1 METVSENLPFTIKNI
16 STALEDVNG
25 SSPRGVQ
32 LRVEEL
38 KTMGAGMRG
47 EGPAC
52 YRTEM
57 QSHWLAN
64 GQDHS
69 WHEEVEQVWR
79 RLEEAHS
86 GREAKGME
94 EKGQE
99 ALDLEASLQE
109 LVTSER
115 NVALVQRKLEELRGR
130 NESFRRKQGEWRR
143 EADQW
148 KQQSETRGEILA
160 TTGLGEL
167 LRGKGLPEKSNLTDE
182 CYLCKKL
189 IDEQVK
195 QSKQLISYHQQ
206 IKQHQ
211 RYLEQKLEEVRKLE
225 VVEECMHERTAELLQ
240 NLEKVD
246 TKQAEKQTEL
256 QEQLENLLEKMQQTL
271 RSLESTLRDNDRA
284 LQDSEDYLRE
294 CRCDISEMVE
304 SLKLALQVMKTSLS
318 TVKQCKMQVEEEI
331 NEKLEI
337 LRSTLIGGV
346 GVAAGGAALGQI
358 LGPVGALV
366 GAGIGALVGGIAG
379 LASGTSEH
387 KKKGRES
394 DKNLAT
400 LEQERSAYEK
410 VLRDCQHS
418 AKCAMVL
425 LEASTDQDL
434 SLCSSSP

>member
-1 METVSENLPFTIKNI
+1 MQGIT
-16 STALEDVNG
+16 TALEDVNG
-25 SSPRGVQ
+25 SSLPLGVQ

-52 YRTEM
+52 CRTEM

-69 WHEEVEQVWR
+69 WHEEVEQVVR
-79 RLEEAHS
+79 RSEEAHS
-86 GREAKGME
+86 GREARRKE
-94 EKGQE
+94 EKDRE

-115 NVALVQRKLEELRGR
+115 NVALELRKLEDELRGR

-143 EADQW
+143 EAEQW
-148 KQQSETRGEILA
+148 KQQSETRGEMLA
-160 TTGLGEL
+160 TTESGEL
-167 LRGKGLPEKSNLTDE
+167 LREKGLPEKANLKDQ

-189 IDEQVK
+189 IDEEVK
-195 QSKQLISYHQQ
+195 RSKRLISYNQQ

-211 RYLEQKLEEVRKLE
+211 KYLEQKLEEVRKLE
-225 VVEECMHERTAELLQ
+225 VVEEYMHERTAELLQ
-240 NLEKVD
+240 NLEKID

-256 QEQLENLLEKMQQTL
+256 QEQLENLLEKIQQAL
-271 RSLESTLRDNDRA
+271 RSFESTLRDNDGA
-284 LQDSEDYLRE
+284 LQDSKDYLRE
-294 CRCDISEMVE
+294 CRCDVSETVE
-304 SLKLALQVMKTSLS
+304 SLKLSLQVMETSLS
-318 TVKQCKMQVEEEI
+318 TVKQCKVQVEGEI
-331 NEKLEI
+331 NEKLEN
-337 LRSTLIGGV
+337 LRSILIGGV

-400 LEQERSAYEK
+400 LEQEKSTYEK
-410 VLRDCQHS
+410 VLQDCQHS

-434 SLCSSSP
+434 SLCSSSSP